1 MKTCIATV
9 SLSGSLR
16 EKLEAIARAGFAG
29 VEIFEGDFLGS
40 DESPRNAGRM
50 IRDLGLEIM
59 LFQPF
64 RDFEAMPEP
73 QRRRGFERA
82 ARKFELMNELGVDLI
97 LVCSNTSPVSLGGI
111 DRAAADLR
119 ELGDLAETAGV
130 RVGYEALAWGRH
142 IRDHRDAWEIVRR
155 ADHPRIGLI
164 LDSFHTLAPKIEV
177 DSIRAIPGDR
187 LFFVQLAD
195 APQIE
200 MDVLQRSRHLR
211 NMPGEGDLPVV
222 DFMRAVCA
230 TGYDRAI
237 SLEIFND
244 QFRAGPPNQVAIDG
258 HRSLLNLMDQ
268 VRRAEPALE
277 LAGPAIPPPAR
288 TKGVAF
294 VEFAADP
301 AESAALVGILRSFG
315 FRRTGR
321 HKTKDVDLFAQGDI
335 RIVVNRESEGLAGS
349 TRHVRGTSAYAFGLA
364 VEDAAATLAR
374 AQALDG
380 ERFKEMIAPGR
391 LDIPAVRGLG
401 GGLIYF
407 LDGRTLPAVW
417 SAEFDPV
424 EDAGGAP
431 GGLLAVD
438 HLAQSMT
445 YDEMPSWVLFY
456 TSLLDALKKPEVDIV
471 DPSGLV
477 RSRVVESSD
486 ASLRITMNGTENY
499 RTLAGRFL
507 RESFGSGIQHIAFST
522 GDIFAAMA
530 AFKASGF
537 RPLAIS
543 PNYYDD
549 VESRFGLDPAFAD
562 RLRADNIL
570 YDRSETGEY
579 FQFYSPTLGDTFFFE
594 VVERRNYDGYGG
606 PNAPFRIAAQKR
618 RLQSS
623 GTEAY

>member
-1 MKTCIATV
+1 
-9 SLSGSLR
+9 
-16 EKLEAIARAGFAG
+16 
-29 VEIFEGDFLGS
+29 
-40 DESPRNAGRM
+40 
-50 IRDLGLEIM
+50 
-59 LFQPF
+59 
-64 RDFEAMPEP
+64 
-73 QRRRGFERA
+73 
-82 ARKFELMNELGVDLI
+82 
-97 LVCSNTSPVSLGGI
+97 
-111 DRAAADLR
+111 
-119 ELGDLAETAGV
+119 
-130 RVGYEALAWGRH
+130 
-142 IRDHRDAWEIVRR
+142 
-155 ADHPRIGLI
+155 
-164 LDSFHTLAPKIEV
+164 
-177 DSIRAIPGDR
+177 
-187 LFFVQLAD
+187 
-195 APQIE
+195 
-200 MDVLQRSRHLR
+200 
-211 NMPGEGDLPVV
+211 
-222 DFMRAVCA
+222 
-230 TGYDRAI
+230 
-237 SLEIFND
+237 
-244 QFRAGPPNQVAIDG
+244 
-258 HRSLLNLMDQ
+258 
-268 VRRAEPALE
+268 
-277 LAGPAIPPPAR
+277 
-288 TKGVAF
+288 
-294 VEFAADP
+294 
-301 AESAALVGILRSFG
+301 
-315 FRRTGR
+315 
-321 HKTKDVDLFAQGDI
+321 
-335 RIVVNRESEGLAGS
+335 
-349 TRHVRGTSAYAFGLA
+349 
-364 VEDAAATLAR
+364 
-374 AQALDG
+374 
-380 ERFKEMIAPGR
+380 
-391 LDIPAVRGLG
+391 
-401 GGLIYF
+401 
-407 LDGRTLPAVW
+407 
-417 SAEFDPV
+417 
-424 EDAGGAP
+424 
-431 GGLLAVD
+431 AVD